1 MTPRQLILNIQP
13 EAPPRFDNFLPGENL
28 ELLLALDT
36 LARGELKEFVVYI
49 WGAPGSGRSHL
60 LRATLDAARCHGL
73 DAVLTDGAALP
84 EEMPRLL
91 IVDDVDGLDPEA
103 QVRLFAL
110 INQAREGAGTVFAAG
125 PSAPAR
131 LGVRADLA
139 TRLAWGLVFGL
150 RPLNE
155 ADRATAIKER
165 AAARGLNLPVEV
177 ARYLLTYGRRDLPSL
192 LATVDALD
200 GYSLSLKRPVTV
212 ALAREVLAEGQAE
225 RGNDGVSQER
235 DAEA

>member
-13 EAPPRFDNFLPGENL
+13 EAEPRFDNFLPGDNL

-36 LARGELKEFVVYI
+36 LARAELKEFVVYV

-60 LRATLDAARCHGL
+60 LRATHSLARGETRFCAPG
-73 DAVLTDGAALP
+73 DELP

-91 IVDDVDGLDPEA
+91 VVDDVDGLDAEA
-103 QVRLFAL
+103 QIRLFAL
-110 INQAREGAGTVFAAG
+110 INQARDGAGTVLAAG
-125 PSAPAR
+125 ASAPTQLPLR
-131 LGVRADLA
+131 EDLA

-165 AAARGLNLPVEV
+165 ATARGIAMPDDVV
-177 ARYLLTYGRRDLPSL
+177 RYLLTYGRRDLPSL

-200 GYSLSLKRPVTV
+200 DYSMSLKRTVTV
-212 ALAREVLAEGQAE
+212 ALAREVLSD
-225 RGNDGVSQER
+225 RVTK
-235 DAEA
+235 

>member
-13 EAPPRFDNFLPGENL
+13 EAEPRFDNFLPGDNL

-36 LARGELKEFVVYI
+36 LARGELHEFVAYV

-60 LRATLDAARCHGL
+60 LRATHGEAVGHGRAAVFARGDELPDEMPALLVVDDVETLDAAG
-73 DAVLTDGAALP
+73 
-84 EEMPRLL
+84 
-91 IVDDVDGLDPEA
+91 
-103 QVRLFAL
+103 QVRLFDL
-110 INQAREGAGTVFAAG
+110 INQARDGAGTVLASG
-125 PSAPAR
+125 PCAPAQ

-150 RPLNE
+150 RPLND

-165 AAARGLNLPVEV
+165 AAGRGLNLPDEV

-192 LATVDALD
+192 LAMVDTLD
-200 GYSLSLKRPVTV
+200 TYSMSLKRPVTV
-212 ALAREVLAEGQAE
+212 ALAREVLSDNAPK
-225 RGNDGVSQER
+225 
-235 DAEA
+235 